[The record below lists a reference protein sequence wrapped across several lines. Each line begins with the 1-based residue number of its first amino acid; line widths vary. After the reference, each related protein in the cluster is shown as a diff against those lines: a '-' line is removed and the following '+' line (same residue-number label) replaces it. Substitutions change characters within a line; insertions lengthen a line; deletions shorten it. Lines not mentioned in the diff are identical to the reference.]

1 MLKHENSFKYI
12 HNAVNLLL
20 LSEIDIKYQIDSNYK
35 LSTQRHNELVNK
47 NRYILDRIINCITFC
62 RKYELLLQGHNEKYP
77 QIIRR
82 VFVDLSIYLRI

>member
-12 HNAVNLLL
+12 HNAVNLHL
-20 LSEIDIKYQIDSNYK
+20 LSEVDIKYQIDSNYK

-62 RKYELLLQGHNEKYP
+62 RKYE
-77 QIIRR
+77 
-82 VFVDLSIYLRI
+82 